1 MVAQPTKMALEVRE
15 IPDALQRLHDN
26 SQTSIVATADAMRQ
40 TDPCVIAT
48 IARGSSDHAATYL
61 KYAFEL
67 QAGIPVASI
76 GPSVASIYK
85 AELKMAR
92 TATIAISQSGKSPD
106 IVQMAESAKR
116 SGTLSIAMTNTPN
129 SDLAEACDHPINIQ
143 AGPELSVAATKTF
156 VSSIAAGLMLLAHW
170 TRDKALLEAL
180 EKLPA
185 QAAAAV
191 DCDWTVLC
199 DRLCNEPSLYVLGR
213 GPSFAI
219 AHEVAL
225 KFKETCQI
233 HAEAYSSAEVMHGPV
248 SIVGSGF
255 PILGLAARDAAEK
268 PLLDVCEKLAQQ
280 GAHPFVTS
288 TLAQHATRLPAVA
301 TGHPLTDPLMLIIS
315 FYAFIEQLARKRG
328 LNPDVPPNLRKV
340 TETV

>member
-1 MVAQPTKMALEVRE
+1 MSLQPTKMALEVRE
-15 IPDALQRLHDN
+15 IPHALQRLLDG
-26 SQTSIVATADAMRQ
+26 SQTSIAATADAMRQ
-40 TDPCVIAT
+40 ADPRVIAT
-48 IARGSSDHAATYL
+48 IARGSSDHAASYL

-67 QAGIPVASI
+67 LAGVPVASI
-76 GPSVASIYK
+76 GPSVASIYHAK
-85 AELKMAR
+85 LKMDR

-106 IVQMAESAKR
+106 IVEMAASAKR
-116 SGTLSIAMTNTPN
+116 SGTLSIAMTNTSN
-129 SDLAEACDHPINIQ
+129 SDLAKACDHPIDIQ

-170 TRDKALLEAL
+170 TKDKALLSAL
-180 EKLPA
+180 EKLPEH
-185 QAAAAV
+185 AAAAV
-191 DCDWTVLC
+191 DCDWTPLC

-248 SIVGSGF
+248 SIVDAEF

-268 PLLDVCEKLAQQ
+268 SLVDVCDKLALQ
-280 GAHPFVTS
+280 GARVFVTS
-288 TLAQHATRLPAVA
+288 TIAKQASALPAIA
-301 TGHPLTDPLMLIIS
+301 TGHPLTDPLMLIVS